1 MTLVQCKGENVR
13 ANKDHPALDK
23 NEPLHVYGAMP
34 VFKVDGLARE
44 AAKCKG
50 NCSKQEQS
58 GSSVACPGFVRGSV
72 CKVDAAGPSWK
83 SGCTSTFQHP
93 PDSKI

>member
-1 MTLVQCKGENVR
+1 MTLVQCKDENVC
-13 ANKDHPALDK
+13 ANKNHPLDK
-23 NEPLHVYGAMP
+23 NEPLHVYGAMR

-44 AAKCKG
+44 AAKGKG
-50 NCSKQEQS
+50 NCRVERCMS
-58 GSSVACPGFVRGSV
+58 GVCPAGSV
-72 CKVDAAGPSWK
+72 CKVDAASPSWK